1 MKSLSEEE
9 VKALMRTDAYTN
21 KFNPERNK
29 IQQIVQQGFENLY
42 PDDDRNIHPENY
54 YVWYTR
60 DDDKVR
66 ESHAQ
71 RQGQVFSWD
80 NPPEGGHPGEDYG
93 CRCLAVKYIPP
104 YNKNREIAEREQ
116 QIQKLQSQI
125 DLKNGNNTV
134 FEERILSIE
143 SELTQ
148 IKEKIYQTS
157 KQGFFDGMEGADE
170 GSGNAAK
177 IADYFRKNPITELE
191 NLLVGGIS
199 GAAGTAYAEYKYLEQ
214 EKLRLEKEKD
224 FLNNKIDNNNK
235 EVTKLEAEISKLEQ
249 QIENIKS
256 S

>member
-1 MKSLSEEE
+1 MKSLSEDE
-9 VKALMRTDAYTN
+9 VKSLMRTEAYLYN
-21 KFNPERNK
+21 YNPEHEKTQRT
-29 IQQIVQQGFENLY
+29 VRQGFENLY

-60 DDDKVR
+60 EDDKVR
-66 ESHAQ
+66 GSHAQ
-71 RQGQVFSWD
+71 RQGQVFNWD

-104 YNKNREIAEREQ
+104 FDKNREIAKLEQ
-116 QIQKLQSQI
+116 QILNIQAQI
-125 DLKNGNNTV
+125 DLKNGNNAAFV
-134 FEERILSIE
+134 ERIARIDIELSQIIE
-143 SELTQ
+143 R
-148 IKEKIYQTS
+148 IYETS

-191 NLLVGGIS
+191 NLLAGGIS

-214 EKLRLEKEKD
+214 EKLRLERERD
-224 FLNNKIDNNNK
+224 SLNNKIDSNSK
-235 EVTKLEAEISKLEQ
+235 DVAKLEDEISKLEQ